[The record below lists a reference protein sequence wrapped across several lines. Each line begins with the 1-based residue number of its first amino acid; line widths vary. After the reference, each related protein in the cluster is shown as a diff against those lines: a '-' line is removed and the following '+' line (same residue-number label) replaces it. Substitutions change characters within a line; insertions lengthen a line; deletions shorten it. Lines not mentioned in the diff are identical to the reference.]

1 MKREI
6 FRRGVR
12 MTHQFGGLEG
22 RNDPLGQ
29 GTFDPGFPERVSDL
43 SHQGASK
50 PLEVQRN
57 GENFYRESPS
67 PVCKPGGG
75 YASLNGPTPDR
86 PQEFAMPFPVGTKR
100 RLGPP
105 KTDK

>member
-12 MTHQFGGLEG
+12 MQHQFGDLEG

-29 GTFDPGFPERVSDL
+29 GTFDPRFPERVSDL
-43 SHQGASK
+43 SKAGASR
-50 PLEVQRN
+50 PLEVQRE
-57 GENFYRESPS
+57 GERFYRDSPS

-75 YASLNGPTPDR
+75 YASLNGPAPDL
-86 PQEFAMPFPVGTKR
+86 PQVLAMPMPVGSKR
-100 RLGPP
+100 RLGPL